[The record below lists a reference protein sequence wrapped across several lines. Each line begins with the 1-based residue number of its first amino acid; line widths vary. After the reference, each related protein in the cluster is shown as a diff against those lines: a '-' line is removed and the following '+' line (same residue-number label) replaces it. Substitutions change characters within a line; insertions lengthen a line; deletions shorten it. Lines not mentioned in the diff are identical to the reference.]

1 MLKLKTC
8 ICVLLFFTVKITVA
22 QNTTHV
28 DHFDKVIVSP
38 NIEVT
43 FIEGDEEKVTIEKS
57 TVSDDKINIKVN
69 GKTLRIYL
77 DDAKELVKNEKKY
90 ENGNKVKRPIYH
102 GTVVTATVMYKTLEE
117 LSVRGEETI
126 VCKSVLKGDRFTLKI
141 YGESEVLLN
150 DVSLGELKTTIYGE
164 SSLVIKAGSVKEQK
178 YTAYGESKINS
189 LGINSSTA
197 KITVYGESNFQ
208 INVSDE
214 IKLTAFGEAV
224 VEYKGNPTITKGLNI
239 GEAKINK
246 IDSGR

>member
-1 MLKLKTC
+1 MQKSKIC
-8 ICVLLFFTVKITVA
+8 ISILLFFAFKITFA
-22 QNTTHV
+22 QNTTLV
-28 DHFDKVIVSP
+28 DHFNKVIVSP

-43 FIEGDEEKVTIEKS
+43 FFEGNEEKVTIEKS
-57 TVSDDKINIKVN
+57 TVESDKINIHVN

-90 ENGNKVKRPIYH
+90 ENGNKVKRPIYK

-117 LSVRGEETI
+117 LSIRGQETI
-126 VCKSVLKGDRFTLKI
+126 VCKSVLKGDKFRLKI

-189 LGINSSTA
+189 LGISNNTT
-197 KITVYGESNFQ
+197 KITVYGESDFQ
-208 INVSDE
+208 LNVSDE
-214 IKLTAFGEAV
+214 IKLTAYGEAV
-224 VEYKGNPTITKGLNI
+224 VSYKGNPTISKGVNI
-239 GEAKINK
+239 GQVRINR
-246 IDSGR
+246 ID

>member
-1 MLKLKTC
+1 MPKLKTF
-8 ICVLLFFTVKITVA
+8 ISFLLFIAFKITFA
-22 QNTTHV
+22 QNTTLV
-28 DHFDKVIVSP
+28 DHFNKVIVSP
-38 NIEVT
+38 NIEVS
-43 FIEGDEEKVTIEKS
+43 FVEGNEEKVTIEKS
-57 TVSDDKINIKVN
+57 TVESDKINIHVN

-90 ENGNKVKRPIYH
+90 ENGDKVKRPIYK

-117 LSVRGEETI
+117 LSIRGEETI

-150 DVSLGELKTTIYGE
+150 DVNLDELKTTIYGE

-189 LGINSSTA
+189 LGINSNTT
-197 KITVYGESNFQ
+197 KITVYGESDFQ

-224 VEYKGNPTITKGLNI
+224 VNYKGNPTINKGINI
-239 GEAKINK
+239 GQVRINR
-246 IDSGR
+246 ID